1 MPSESSFDIVSKID
15 RQEADNALNQAAKE
29 ISQRFDFKNV
39 GASIAWSGENGVE
52 IRANSEERASA
63 VLDVFKEKLVKRG
76 VSLKHLDPADPKV
89 SGKEYR
95 IAVALKEGITQEN
108 AKKVSKIIRDEG
120 PKSIK
125 AQIQGEELRVSSKSR
140 DDLQSVMTLL
150 KSQGLRLRPAVHQL
164 PLREKAP
171 PVPTAPQGGG
181 PARWSAGGCSASRR
195 AR

>member
-125 AQIQGEELRVSSKSR
+125 AQIQGEELRVSSKSK
-140 DDLQSVMTLL
+140 DDLQAVMSLL
-150 KSQGLRLRPAVHQL
+150 KSKDFDFALQF
-164 PLREKAP
+164 
-171 PVPTAPQGGG
+171 TN
-181 PARWSAGGCSASRR
+181 RR
-195 AR
+195 